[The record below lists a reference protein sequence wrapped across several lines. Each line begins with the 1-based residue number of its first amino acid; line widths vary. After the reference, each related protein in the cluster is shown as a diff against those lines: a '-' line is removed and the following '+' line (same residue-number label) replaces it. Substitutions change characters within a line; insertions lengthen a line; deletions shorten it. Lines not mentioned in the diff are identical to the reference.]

1 MRSSRFV
8 SITLSALMISGS
20 KVNQTLSFRIM
31 RRLRRGVQMVLVGR
45 KFLIIRQEGDPAGKL
60 RQDKQGLSGL
70 FVFGFLVRE
79 LNMAVADNQ
88 YCHAK

>member
-1 MRSSRFV
+1 
-8 SITLSALMISGS
+8 
-20 KVNQTLSFRIM
+20 
-31 RRLRRGVQMVLVGR
+31 MVLAGR

-88 YCHAK
+88 YCHAQ